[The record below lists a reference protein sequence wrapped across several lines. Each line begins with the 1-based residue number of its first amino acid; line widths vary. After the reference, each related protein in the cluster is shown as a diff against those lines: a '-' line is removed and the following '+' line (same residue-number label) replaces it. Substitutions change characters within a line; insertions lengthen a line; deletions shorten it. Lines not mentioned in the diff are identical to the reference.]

1 MSSKLVSSIALAA
14 CLLASGGAFAE
25 VLYQQAPT
33 ADATGESANNPVV
46 TGEPLLF
53 QSIPSLG
60 NVTLEKI
67 VWWGYRNPAYDP
79 NPYPGTV
86 ESFEVYLDG
95 SVMAGNLT
103 LDFGSNLPNTSRPL
117 VRYTLD
123 VADAP
128 LTATEIALANMNDD
142 VSWFWQGAGLDAAG
156 VAGVDLLLKCGG
168 DQNVAVDVPELVVG
182 HHFGFGEAADAAVFF
197 NVLEERWH
205 IEPGFAVNG
214 AAVVLYRN
222 DACAGFGKQLAGH
235 TAHIAEALHRN
246 AGAGDFQ
253 PDVVG
258 GLHTDGEHTA
268 PRGVFTT

>member
-95 SVMAGNLT
+95 SVVAGNLT

-156 VAGVDLLLKCGG
+156 APLLAFSLEGTRNGGV
-168 DQNVAVDVPELVVG
+168 VPE
-182 HHFGFGEAADAAVFF
+182 
-197 NVLEERWH
+197 
-205 IEPGFAVNG
+205 PGTLALLG
-214 AAVVLYRN
+214 
-222 DACAGFGKQLAGH
+222 LAGL
-235 TAHIAEALHRN
+235 AARAASRK
-246 AGAGDFQ
+246 
-253 PDVVG
+253 
-258 GLHTDGEHTA
+258 
-268 PRGVFTT
+268 RG

>member
-33 ADATGESANNPVV
+33 ADATGESANTPVV

-95 SVMAGNLT
+95 SVVAGNLT

-156 VAGVDLLLKCGG
+156 APLLAFSLEGTRNGGV
-168 DQNVAVDVPELVVG
+168 VPE
-182 HHFGFGEAADAAVFF
+182 
-197 NVLEERWH
+197 
-205 IEPGFAVNG
+205 PGTLALLG
-214 AAVVLYRN
+214 
-222 DACAGFGKQLAGH
+222 LAGL
-235 TAHIAEALHRN
+235 AARAASRK
-246 AGAGDFQ
+246 
-253 PDVVG
+253 
-258 GLHTDGEHTA
+258 
-268 PRGVFTT
+268 RG

>member
-95 SVMAGNLT
+95 SVVAGNLT

-142 VSWFWQGAGLDAAG
+142 VSWFWLGAGLDAAG
-156 VAGVDLLLKCGG
+156 APLLAFSLEGTRNGGV
-168 DQNVAVDVPELVVG
+168 VPE
-182 HHFGFGEAADAAVFF
+182 
-197 NVLEERWH
+197 
-205 IEPGFAVNG
+205 PGTLALLG
-214 AAVVLYRN
+214 
-222 DACAGFGKQLAGH
+222 LAGL
-235 TAHIAEALHRN
+235 AARAASRK
-246 AGAGDFQ
+246 
-253 PDVVG
+253 
-258 GLHTDGEHTA
+258 
-268 PRGVFTT
+268 RG

>member
-95 SVMAGNLT
+95 SVVAGNLT

-156 VAGVDLLLKCGG
+156 APLLAFSLEGTRNGGV
-168 DQNVAVDVPELVVG
+168 VPE
-182 HHFGFGEAADAAVFF
+182 
-197 NVLEERWH
+197 
-205 IEPGFAVNG
+205 PGTLALLG
-214 AAVVLYRN
+214 
-222 DACAGFGKQLAGH
+222 LAGL
-235 TAHIAEALHRN
+235 AVRAASRK
-246 AGAGDFQ
+246 
-253 PDVVG
+253 
-258 GLHTDGEHTA
+258 
-268 PRGVFTT
+268 RG